1 MITKK
6 ITWVT
11 LRLFMSGMFLWPF
24 FDKVFGLG
32 FATKSADAWIN
43 GASPTAGFLS
53 FGTRGPFAD
62 FFQSMVGL
70 GFYGVNIIDWLFML
84 GILGTGLAL
93 LFNRFVVWG
102 ALAGSLI
109 MLFIYMAAFPPEH
122 SPLLDDHLLQIL
134 ALVLLAQRS
143 KER

>member
-1 MITKK
+1 MTKK

-43 GASPTAGFLS
+43 GASPTKGFLLH
-53 FGTRGPFAD
+53 GTYGPFAE
-62 FFQSMVGL
+62 FFQGL
-70 GFYGVNIIDWLFML
+70 AGLPLVDWLFML
-84 GILGTGLAL
+84 GILGTGLTL

-102 ALAGSLI
+102 ALSGSLI

>member
-24 FDKVFGLG
+24 VDKVFGLG

-43 GASPTAGFLS
+43 GVSPTSGFLLH
-53 FGTRGPFAD
+53 GTYGPLATL
-62 FFQSMVGL
+62 FQSLAGMPLV
-70 GFYGVNIIDWLFML
+70 DWLFML
-84 GILGTGLAL
+84 GILGTGLTL

-109 MLFIYMAAFPPEH
+109 MLFIYMAAFPPVH

-134 ALVLLAQRS
+134 ALILLAQRS
-143 KER
+143 RE